1 MGGLAGGVRGRVV
14 GLGLVVR
21 ALRLLVRGLGLLALG
36 GRGDEDLRG
45 FGGLGLRGLLGL
57 FGGGLRGR
65 GVGLRLV
72 GLVERLLGLVDLL
85 QRLVVRGLGGTD
97 LVDVVLDHG
106 AVDGRVVH
114 GVVRI
119 VGVPVVEVLL
129 RERVVIVGFAV
140 AAVGHAGGDV
150 VRIDD
155 VEVVADLVIQVRIL
169 PEHVVRGQAG
179 EVGIVAGLHGRVVGL
194 LLHRVP
200 TIVRIVIGEAPV
212 EILADV
218 VVLVVVLVVA
228 VGRVVG
234 LDHGHGQRGLRHLQR
249 LQPVLRAQLVALV
262 DHVQGLEQVVEA
274 GRIVLRADMRVFE
287 VLGDAGIGQIL
298 VRLLRVVGL
307 EPAGRALRLL
317 LGGLVRGL
325 LRILRGLHG
334 RVVRGLRR
342 IRLPGGLLGGGLR
355 VSGLLVGLGEL
366 ALGLVVRGLGL
377 VERLVGRGLVRL
389 GLVERGLCLVGL
401 RLRLVGGVV
410 RLVELLPRVVG
421 LRLGLVGRG
430 FRGRG
435 GDGGLGLRLLR
446 VLDGLAGLLGG
457 VLRLLDLGGI
467 VRVARQAGGLVELR
481 LRLVALRLRLV
492 RGLLGLVGLRLSLG
506 GVGLLGGGVLVE
518 LRLVGRVDLCLSLL
532 GLPVGLLLGLGG
544 VVADGLAVVHGL
556 LEFAGVLRGLVGLL
570 LRLLEIVPRL
580 AEAVLRLLDAGGGLL
595 HVPVLVDGVL
605 DVLLGLLHVL
615 LGLVD
620 LLLGLLHVLLRVLH
634 AGVGLVEA
642 VLGIG
647 DLLLGGGHLI
657 LLRALLGRGLVDRF
671 LRLDD
676 GLLGLFD
683 RRDRGLV
690 RHGRCGDGARD
701 RHGCD
706 RDAESLLV
714 HICLPSNAVPSMGSG
729 SSGNIPATFPSNI
742 PRAPN
747 PISASSAC
755 RPVGGGVA
763 SHPYRLPHVTPSKV
777 SPSVRVSR
785 TGGFSSWTRRPPRA
799 VPRAVSRRT
808 RDRGACPACWSLA
821 RPRDRARRPA
831 CSRVRP

>member
-1 MGGLAGGVRGRVV
+1 MA
-14 GLGLVVR
+14 
-21 ALRLLVRGLGLLALG
+21 
-36 GRGDEDLRG
+36 D
-45 FGGLGLRGLLGL
+45 
-57 FGGGLRGR
+57 
-65 GVGLRLV
+65 RLV
-72 GLVERLLGLVDLL
+72 
-85 QRLVVRGLGGTD
+85 
-97 LVDVVLDHG
+97 
-106 AVDGRVVH
+106 
-114 GVVRI
+114 
-119 VGVPVVEVLL
+119 
-129 RERVVIVGFAV
+129 
-140 AAVGHAGGDV
+140 
-150 VRIDD
+150 
-155 VEVVADLVIQVRIL
+155 QVRVL
-169 PEHVVRGQAG
+169 QADVVRGQAG
-179 EVGIVAGLHGRVVGL
+179 EVGIVAGLEGRLVVGFLGRVPV
-194 LLHRVP
+194 V
-200 TIVRIVIGEAPV
+200 VRIVVGHAPV
-212 EILADV
+212 EVLAGL
-218 VVLVVVLVVA
+218 VLVVVLVVA

-234 LDHGHGQRGLRHLQR
+234 LDHGHSQRGLRHLQR

-274 GRIVLRADMRVFE
+274 GRVILRADMRVLE

-298 VRLLRVVGL
+298 VRLLRIVGL

-325 LRILRGLHG
+325 LRVRRGLHG
-334 RVVRGLRR
+334 RIIRGLRR

-377 VERLVGRGLVRL
+377 VERLVGRGLVHLRL
-389 GLVERGLCLVGL
+389 VQRGLCLVGL
-401 RLRLVGGVV
+401 RLGLVGGDV
-410 RLVELLPRVVG
+410 RLVERGLRVVG

-435 GDGGLGLRLLR
+435 GDGGLGLRLLG

-467 VRVARQAGGLVELR
+467 VRVAGQAGGLVELH
-481 LRLVALRLRLV
+481 LRLVAPRLGLV
-492 RGLLGLVGLRLSLG
+492 RGLPGLVGLLLRLVHG
-506 GVGLLGGGVLVE
+506 GLLGGGVLVE
-518 LRLVGRVDLCLSLL
+518 LRLVGRVDLRLSLL
-532 GLPVGLLLGLGG
+532 CLPVGLLLGLGG

-570 LRLLEIVPRL
+570 LRLLEIVLRL
-580 AEAVLRLLDAGGGLL
+580 AEAVLRLLDSIVGLL
-595 HVPVLVDGVL
+595 DVPVLVDGVL
-605 DVLLGLLHVL
+605 DVLLGLPHVL
-615 LGLVD
+615 LGLVG

-657 LLRALLGRGLVDRF
+657 LLRARLGRGLVDRL
-671 LRLDD
+671 LRLGD

-690 RHGRCGDGARD
+690 RHGRCGDGSRD

-706 RDAESLLV
+706 RCCESLLV

-729 SSGNIPATFPSNI
+729 SSGNIPATFPSTI

-777 SPSVRVSR
+777 SPSVRVAR
-785 TGGFSSWTRRPPRA
+785 TGGFSSWTRRPPQA

>member
-1 MGGLAGGVRGRVV
+1 M
-14 GLGLVVR
+14 
-21 ALRLLVRGLGLLALG
+21 
-36 GRGDEDLRG
+36 
-45 FGGLGLRGLLGL
+45 
-57 FGGGLRGR
+57 
-65 GVGLRLV
+65 
-72 GLVERLLGLVDLL
+72 
-85 QRLVVRGLGGTD
+85 
-97 LVDVVLDHG
+97 
-106 AVDGRVVH
+106 
-114 GVVRI
+114 
-119 VGVPVVEVLL
+119 
-129 RERVVIVGFAV
+129 
-140 AAVGHAGGDV
+140 
-150 VRIDD
+150 
-155 VEVVADLVIQVRIL
+155 
-169 PEHVVRGQAG
+169 
-179 EVGIVAGLHGRVVGL
+179 
-194 LLHRVP
+194 
-200 TIVRIVIGEAPV
+200 
-212 EILADV
+212 
-218 VVLVVVLVVA
+218 
-228 VGRVVG
+228 
-234 LDHGHGQRGLRHLQR
+234 
-249 LQPVLRAQLVALV
+249 
-262 DHVQGLEQVVEA
+262 
-274 GRIVLRADMRVFE
+274 
-287 VLGDAGIGQIL
+287 
-298 VRLLRVVGL
+298 
-307 EPAGRALRLL
+307 
-317 LGGLVRGL
+317 
-325 LRILRGLHG
+325 
-334 RVVRGLRR
+334 
-342 IRLPGGLLGGGLR
+342 
-355 VSGLLVGLGEL
+355 
-366 ALGLVVRGLGL
+366 
-377 VERLVGRGLVRL
+377 
-389 GLVERGLCLVGL
+389 
-401 RLRLVGGVV
+401 
-410 RLVELLPRVVG
+410 
-421 LRLGLVGRG
+421 
-430 FRGRG
+430 
-435 GDGGLGLRLLR
+435 
-446 VLDGLAGLLGG
+446 GG

-799 VPRAVSRRT
+799 VPRAVPRRT
-808 RDRGACPACWSLA
+808 RDRGACPACWSWA

-831 CSRVRP
+831 YSRVRP